1 VAAAA
6 GGPGPLR
13 RHALEIFRAAVVAAE
28 PARAVRQHL
37 TLEGDELVVHGED
50 CATRVPLPAPGR
62 GRVLVVGAG
71 KGSAPMARALEELL
85 GGRIATGVVC
95 VKDGHGCP
103 LERVQLREASH
114 PVPDQRGV
122 EAGAEILELAAGAG
136 ADDLVLAVLSG
147 GGSALLAAPAEGVS
161 LGDLQALTDLLLSC
175 GASIDEINTLRKH
188 LSRVKGGRL
197 GVAAHPA
204 RVVNLA
210 LSDVVGDR
218 LDVIAS
224 GPFSADP
231 GTFADAREILERYGL
246 WSRVPAAVRTV
257 LDAGLAG
264 RMPETPKP
272 GAAELSGV
280 TQVVVGSNRISLD
293 AAAVAAR
300 DLGYRPL
307 VLSSQVQG
315 EAREVARVLAAVA
328 KECRA
333 TGTPLAPPAAVLA
346 GGETTVTLRGGGRG
360 GRNQELA
367 LALALELEGWEGVV
381 GLSGG
386 TDGSDGPTDA
396 AGGLALADSVARGAA
411 AGVDARACLAE
422 NDSYRYLD
430 AVGDL
435 IRTGPTRTN
444 VMDVQVLLVAP
455 APS

>member
-1 VAAAA
+1 M
-6 GGPGPLR
+6 R
-13 RHALEIFRAAVVAAE
+13 QHALEIFWAAVAAAE

-37 TLEGDELVVHGED
+37 SLDGDALVVRGVQG
-50 CATRVPLPAPGR
+50 ASRVSLPVPGR

-85 GGRIATGVVC
+85 GERIAAGVVC

-122 EAGAEILELAAGAG
+122 EAGAEILELVAGAG
-136 ADDLVLAVLSG
+136 PDDLVLAVLSG
-147 GGSALLAAPAEGVS
+147 GGSALLEVLAEGVS
-161 LGDLQALTDLLLSC
+161 LSDLQQLTHLLLSS
-175 GASIDEINTLRKH
+175 GASIDQINTLRKH
-188 LSRVKGGRL
+188 LSRVKGGHL
-197 GVAAHPA
+197 AVAAHPA

-210 LSDVVGDR
+210 LSDVVGDH

-231 GTFADAREILERYGL
+231 GTFGDARTILDRYGL
-246 WSRVPAAVRTV
+246 WSRVPATVRGV
-257 LDAGLAG
+257 LEDGLAG
-264 RMPETPKP
+264 RLPETPKP
-272 GAAELSGV
+272 GAVELAGV
-280 TQVVVGSNRISLD
+280 THAVVGSNRISLD
-293 AAAVAAR
+293 AAADAAR
-300 DLGYRPL
+300 SLGYAPL

-328 KECRA
+328 KECRH
-333 TGTPLAPPAAVLA
+333 TGTPLQPPAAVLA

-367 LALALELEGWEGVV
+367 LALALEVEGWEGVV

-396 AGGLALADSVARGAA
+396 AGGLALPDTVARGAA
-411 AGVDARACLAE
+411 AGHDARAHLME

-444 VMDVQVLLVAP
+444 VMDIQVLLVGSVP
-455 APS
+455 